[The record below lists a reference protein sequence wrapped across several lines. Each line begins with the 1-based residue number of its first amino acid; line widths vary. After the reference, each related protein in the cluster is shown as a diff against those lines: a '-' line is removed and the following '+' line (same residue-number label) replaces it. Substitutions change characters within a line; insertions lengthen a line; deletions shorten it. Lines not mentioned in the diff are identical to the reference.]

1 MSTRLRA
8 MTAAEI
14 EVWTVHQHEGYVQ
27 QMVGLGGIEPSA
39 ARSKAVADRARLL
52 PDGFATGGHRFWVAE
67 VGPVQV
73 GAVWL
78 AAVGASGWVYDIE
91 VDEAVRGRG
100 HGRAMML
107 AVEAASRE
115 MGLEQLALNVFA
127 GNTAAIGLYE
137 SLGYTVTERRLSGQN
152 MAKAL

>member
-1 MSTRLRA
+1 
-8 MTAAEI
+8 
-14 EVWTVHQHEGYVQ
+14 
-27 QMVGLGGIEPSA
+27 
-39 ARSKAVADRARLL
+39 
-52 PDGFATGGHRFWVAE
+52 
-67 VGPVQV
+67 
-73 GAVWL
+73 
-78 AAVGASGWVYDIE
+78 
-91 VDEAVRGRG
+91 
-100 HGRAMML
+100 MML